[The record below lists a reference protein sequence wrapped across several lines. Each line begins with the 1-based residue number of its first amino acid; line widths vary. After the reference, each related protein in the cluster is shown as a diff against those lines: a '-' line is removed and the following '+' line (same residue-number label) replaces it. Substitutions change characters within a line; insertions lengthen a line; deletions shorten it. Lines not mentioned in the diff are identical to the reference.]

1 MDVSSYYSS
10 YLTNKATD
18 SYNTVSS
25 SLNVSA
31 DSSDDELMEACKSFE
46 EYFLEKV
53 YDNLIDTTKMFSDED
68 DESDTYASQ
77 MVDYFKDSAIQA
89 LTQMSSDQGG
99 IGIAQELYNQMKV
112 QYSAISPSELEETE

>member
-10 YLTNKATD
+10 YLTSQATD
-18 SYNTVSS
+18 SYNSVSS

-31 DSSDDELMEACKSFE
+31 DSSDEELLEACKSFE
-46 EYFLEKV
+46 EYFLEKI
-53 YDNLIDTTKMFSDED
+53 YDNLIDTTKIFSDED

-99 IGIAQELYNQMKV
+99 IGLAQELYNQMKM
-112 QYSAISPSELEETE
+112 QYSAISPADLEEE